1 MTLNAVVELMS
12 GNSNFN
18 DHLRSF
24 NFLLQVQ
31 ALQFIK
37 QLGEAMHSV
46 NLESNKQKRFELVYV
61 IGPSYSD
68 TLQPHDFGPE
78 DLRHLGDIVDGFSLM
93 TYDFSLPQ
101 NPGPNAPLMWI
112 RSTLR
117 FLLGSNNKDGG
128 LTEKIFVGL
137 NFYGNDFDL
146 SGGIMHLYIYINMN
160 SSSLKISC
168 LINDILLV
176 TFSLLC
182 ALGYQRWVVD
192 QF

>member
-1 MTLNAVVELMS
+1 MIWLTYINCSVIYDIKCSS
-12 GNSNFN
+12 GIDVWEQYFN

-37 QLGEAMHSV
+37 KLGEAMHSV

-78 DLRHLGDIVDGFSLM
+78 DLRNLGDIVDGFSLM
-93 TYDFSLPQ
+93 TYDFSLPH

-128 LTEKIFVGL
+128 LAEKIFVGL
-137 NFYGNDFDL
+137 NFYGNDFEL
-146 SGGIMHLYIYINMN
+146 SGGMHLYIYIYE
-160 SSSLKISC
+160 L
-168 LINDILLV
+168 
-176 TFSLLC
+176 
-182 ALGYQRWVVD
+182 
-192 QF
+192 